1 MEPDRI
7 TEPQLADALK
17 GLVAVVEDG
26 EEGTEGKLRHPA
38 GIARDVFYLIFRSGP
53 RQQPWPAAD
62 PAPVRFEDAEV
73 DALAVMV
80 DRMAVLRSETDE
92 VTVQRVIRYL
102 CDRYGTDGA

>member
-17 GLVAVVEDG
+17 GLVATVEDG
-26 EEGTEGKLRHPA
+26 GEGTEGRLRHPA
-38 GIARDVFYLIFRSGP
+38 GIARDVFYLIFRSEVPLAPVAG
-53 RQQPWPAAD
+53 
-62 PAPVRFEDAEV
+62 PAPVRFEDAGV

-80 DRMAVLRSETDE
+80 DRIAVLRSETDE

>member
-17 GLVAVVEDG
+17 GLIATVDDG

-38 GIARDVFYLIFRSGP
+38 GIARSVFYLIFGSTEP
-53 RQQPWPAAD
+53 PAPTAG
-62 PAPVRFEDAEV
+62 PAPVRFEDPEV
-73 DALAVMV
+73 DALAVIV
-80 DRMAVLRSETDE
+80 DRVAVLRAETGGE
-92 VTVQRVIRYL
+92 TVQRVIRYL

>member
-17 GLVAVVEDG
+17 GLVATVEDG
-26 EEGTEGKLRHPA
+26 EDGTEGKLRHPA
-38 GIARDVFYLIFRSGP
+38 GIARDVFYLIFRSGSTEP
-53 RQQPWPAAD
+53 PASD

-80 DRMAVLRSETDE
+80 DRIAVLRSETDE